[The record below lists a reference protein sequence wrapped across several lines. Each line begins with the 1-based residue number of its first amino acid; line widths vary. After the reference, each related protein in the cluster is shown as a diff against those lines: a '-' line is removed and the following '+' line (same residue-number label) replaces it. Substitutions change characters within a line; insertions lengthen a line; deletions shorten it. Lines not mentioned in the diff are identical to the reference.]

1 MHHRVGKGLLSKY
14 LEEQSSYMMKMNLKT
29 AVISAVNLRYVR
41 KLKRAMMLVMKRLY
55 VVLFNLSFLSFFV
68 FF

>member
-14 LEEQSSYMMKMNLKT
+14 LEEQSSYAMKMNLKT
-29 AVISAVNLRYVR
+29 AVMSAVNLRYVR
-41 KLKRAMMLVMKRLY
+41 KLKRAMMPVMKRLY
-55 VVLFNLSFLSFFV
+55 VVLFNLSFLAFFV